1 MLMTADLSA
10 AVELLRSARYAVA
23 LTGAGV
29 STPSGIPDFRSAD
42 SGLWND
48 VNPMIA
54 ASLVGFRLRP
64 KEFYRWARP
73 LARLIVEA
81 EPNPAHFALAEL
93 ERHGILKAL
102 ITQNIDLLHERAGS
116 KVVYEVHGHIREAT
130 CMRCRRVYPSADFVD
145 EFVYGDAFPRC
156 PRCKGLLKP
165 NVILFGESLPREVIN
180 RAYHAARLCDL
191 MLVVGS
197 SLTVTPVS
205 ELPAVALSN
214 GAQLIMISKEP
225 THFDRRAR
233 VVIHEDAAD
242 LLPRLVDLLNE
253 AA

>member
-1 MLMTADLSA
+1 MPVIADLE
-10 AVELLRSARYAVA
+10 AVAGLLRSARYAVA

-29 STPSGIPDFRSAD
+29 STPSGIPDFRSPG

-48 VNPMIA
+48 VNPMLA
-54 ASLVGFRLRP
+54 ASLIGFRLQP
-64 KEFYRWARP
+64 KQFYQWARP

-93 ERHGILKAL
+93 ERRGILKAL

-116 KVVYEVHGHIREAT
+116 QVVYEVHGHIREAT
-130 CMRCRRVYPSADFVD
+130 CMRCHRVYPSSQFID

-165 NVILFGESLPREVIN
+165 NVILFGESLPPEAIDG
-180 RAYHAARLCDL
+180 AYRAARTCDL
-191 MLVVGS
+191 MLVAGS

-214 GAQLIMISKEP
+214 GAQLIIINRES
-225 THFDRRAR
+225 THFDQQARA
-233 VVIHEDAAD
+233 VIHEDVVD
-242 LLPRLVDLLNE
+242 VLPRLVGLLG
-253 AA
+253 